1 MIALR
6 LPLAI
11 AGIAVATF
19 TSTLSVGAADF
30 TAKLA
35 YVAQPTNP
43 FHKGMEFFAQK
54 VAEKTNGRVEVKLF
68 HSQQLGGERDY
79 IEGLQLGSIEM
90 AATSIGPVM
99 AFEKSMG
106 LFTLPFLFRSSE
118 HLDHVLDGPIG
129 KSIGNKLDAKGIRVA
144 GYLELGARYL
154 HNSQR
159 MIEKPE
165 DMKGLKFRAI
175 ENPIHLETYRALGA
189 RAVPMARPEV
199 YSALKQG
206 VLDGLDNA
214 LSFYESMGDYEVAK
228 YLTLGV
234 QLFQTPGVLMISD
247 KFLQKLPPDLQ
258 TAVLAAASESI
269 AYQRKTFRDGD
280 SVILDRLK
288 AKGVMVKVA
297 DPKPFSDAAMAVWDK
312 FAADVG
318 GREAID
324 AVLKTQ

>member
-106 LFTLPFLFRSSE
+106 LFTLPFLFRS
-118 HLDHVLDGPIG
+118 
-129 KSIGNKLDAKGIRVA
+129 
-144 GYLELGARYL
+144 
-154 HNSQR
+154 
-159 MIEKPE
+159 
-165 DMKGLKFRAI
+165 
-175 ENPIHLETYRALGA
+175 
-189 RAVPMARPEV
+189 
-199 YSALKQG
+199 
-206 VLDGLDNA
+206 
-214 LSFYESMGDYEVAK
+214 
-228 YLTLGV
+228 
-234 QLFQTPGVLMISD
+234 
-247 KFLQKLPPDLQ
+247 
-258 TAVLAAASESI
+258 
-269 AYQRKTFRDGD
+269 
-280 SVILDRLK
+280 
-288 AKGVMVKVA
+288 
-297 DPKPFSDAAMAVWDK
+297 
-312 FAADVG
+312 
-318 GREAID
+318 
-324 AVLKTQ
+324 